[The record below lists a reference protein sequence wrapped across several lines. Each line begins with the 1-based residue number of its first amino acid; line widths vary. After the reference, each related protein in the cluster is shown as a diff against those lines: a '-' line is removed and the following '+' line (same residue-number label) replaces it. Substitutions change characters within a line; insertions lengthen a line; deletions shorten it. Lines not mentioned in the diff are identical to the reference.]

1 MASFNVLLSGAA
13 QHVELDSAP
22 QPGKTALL
30 GDTLARVDEVTTG
43 ADGKPL
49 VIAERVAVGP
59 QVATFVIAVGGRQ
72 PLHRSISGS
81 SAEPL
86 LHLLIAERSPEAI
99 ALAVKLVDATQ
110 LPTPTTD
117 VQVKIGEDDAL
128 LRALDEIRERDGA
141 LDQPLTALYSGLRA
155 KLDAEG

>member
-1 MASFNVLLSGAA
+1 MTRHRSQGRQCFV
-13 QHVELDSAP
+13 
-22 QPGKTALL
+22 
-30 GDTLARVDEVTTG
+30 GDALARVDEITTG
-43 ADGKPL
+43 ADGQPL
-49 VIAERVAVGP
+49 LIGERVAVGP

-72 PLHRSISGS
+72 PLHRSVSGPN
-81 SAEPL
+81 AEAL
-86 LHLLIAERSPEAI
+86 LELLIAERSSPAI

-128 LRALDEIRERDGA
+128 LRALDQIREQDES
-141 LDQPLTALYSGLRA
+141 LDQPLTALYSALRA

>member
-1 MASFNVLLSGAA
+1 MASYNVLLNGAA
-13 QHVELDSAP
+13 HQCELDEAP
-22 QPGKTALL
+22 QPGKTTLI
-30 GDTLARVDEVTTG
+30 GDVLARVDEITTG
-43 ADGKPL
+43 ADGQPL
-49 VIAERVAVGP
+49 LIAERVAVGP

-72 PLHRSISGS
+72 PLHRSVSGPN
-81 SAEPL
+81 AEAL
-86 LHLLIAERSPEAI
+86 LELLIAERSSPAI

-128 LRALDEIRERDGA
+128 LRALDQIREQDES

>member
-13 QHVELDSAP
+13 HECELDEAP

-30 GDTLARVDEVTTG
+30 GDALARVDEVTTG
-43 ADGKPL
+43 ADGQPL
-49 VIAERVAVGP
+49 LIAEPVTVGP

-72 PLHRSISGS
+72 PLHRSISDRN
-81 SAEPL
+81 AEAL
-86 LHLLIAERSPEAI
+86 LALLVAERSRYSI
-99 ALAVKLVDATQ
+99 SLALKLVDATQ

-128 LRALDEIRERDGA
+128 LRALDRIREREA
-141 LDQPLTALYSGLRA
+141 LDQPLATLYTALRA